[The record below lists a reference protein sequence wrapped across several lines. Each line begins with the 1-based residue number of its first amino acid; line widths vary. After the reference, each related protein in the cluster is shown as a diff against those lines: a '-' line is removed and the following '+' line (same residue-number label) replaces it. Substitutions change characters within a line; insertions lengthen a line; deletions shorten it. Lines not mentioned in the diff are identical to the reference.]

1 MSRRMNDRYR
11 TAHARILLA
20 EDNSDLRELLAM
32 AFREDGFDVVEA
44 SDGQALLDCIAEAL
58 SLDGNLEAFDVIV
71 SDIRMPGH
79 TALEIMERIRPILHN
94 SRVILT
100 TAFGDRATHERAKQL
115 GATAVFDK
123 PFDIDELRMAV
134 YDLTCR
140 RHREAV

>member
-1 MSRRMNDRYR
+1 
-11 TAHARILLA
+11 
-20 EDNSDLRELLAM
+20 M